1 MPREL
6 DEDDVRVRAGRG
18 SRPRT
23 RERPD
28 HADAVAATVVAVD
41 RGRYTCHV
49 VGKVT
54 AKAGWNAGADAAANA
69 GTGRGT
75 GAAGMPPR
83 PPASAGA
90 LVAAV
95 RGGSLRRTSVI
106 VGDEVALVGDVSG
119 VPGSLARIVGRSER
133 RSVLRRTADDT
144 DPVERPIVANAD
156 RLVIVCAL
164 ADPPPRTGLIDRC
177 LVAAYDGGLE
187 PLLCLSKAD
196 LADDSPLRALYA
208 PLGLPVVTTRPD
220 TDLSGLTA
228 LMAARV
234 CVMFGHSGVGK
245 STLVNRLVPDAAQA
259 IGAVNAVTGRGRHT
273 SSAAIALPMPGGGW
287 VVDTPGVRSFGLGA
301 VSTDRLLRAFPDLA
315 PAAAACPGGCT
326 HLAGLADCALDQ
338 AAEDGRAD
346 PGRLASL
353 RRLLAA
359 RSGADPS

>member
-28 HADAVAATVVAVD
+28 HADAVAASIVAVD

-49 VGKVT
+49 TGRIAATAATVRAT
-54 AKAGWNAGADAAANA
+54 RAKARADD
-69 GTGRGT
+69 GSTGPPQST
-75 GAAGMPPR
+75 GI
-83 PPASAGA
+83 

-119 VPGSLARIVGRSER
+119 SPGSLARIVARAER

-144 DPVERPIVANAD
+144 DPLERPIVANAD
-156 RLVIVCAL
+156 RLIIVCAL
-164 ADPPPRTGLIDRC
+164 TDPPPRTGMIDRC

-187 PLLCLSKAD
+187 PVLCLTKAD
-196 LADDSPLRALYA
+196 LADDAPLRELYG
-208 PLGLPVVTTRPD
+208 PLGFPVVTTRPD
-220 TDLSGLTA
+220 RSVEALTA
-228 LMAARV
+228 LLRGRV
-234 CVMFGHSGVGK
+234 CVLFGHSGVGK
-245 STLVNRLVPDAAQA
+245 STLVNRLVPDAAQT

-301 VSTDRLLRAFPDLA
+301 VRAERVLAAFPDLA

-326 HLAGLADCALDQ
+326 HQAGLADCAVDRAVDDGL
-338 AAEDGRAD
+338 AE

-353 RRLLAA
+353 RRLLVA
-359 RSGADPS
+359 RSGTEPA